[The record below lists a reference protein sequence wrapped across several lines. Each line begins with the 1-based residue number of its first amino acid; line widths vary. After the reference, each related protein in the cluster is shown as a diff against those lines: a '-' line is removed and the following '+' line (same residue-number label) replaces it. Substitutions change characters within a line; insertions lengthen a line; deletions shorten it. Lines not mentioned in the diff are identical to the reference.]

1 VRRGKRLTWE
11 ILNIIGTIAF
21 AVSGSIAAM
30 EEEYDIL
37 GVYILGFATAFGGG
51 VIRNLMIG
59 IPPSELWKQ
68 QDLFM
73 LAIVVMTLAFFMP
86 GLWFK
91 YLKHWMFFDAV
102 GLAAFAI
109 QGAMYAVRND
119 FPVSA
124 VVVAAI
130 LTGSGGG
137 VLRDV
142 LAGRKPLIFRDEIY
156 AVWAGL
162 GGLALALGWGHQ
174 GWQLYVL
181 LCVIVLLRML
191 SVWFGWRLPKR
202 MVNK

>member
-1 VRRGKRLTWE
+1 VTWE
-11 ILNIIGTIAF
+11 ILNIIGTVAF
-21 AVSGSIAAM
+21 AVSGAMAAV

-37 GVYILGFATAFGGG
+37 GVYILGFVTAFGGG
-51 VIRNLMIG
+51 IIRNLLIG
-59 IPPSELWKQ
+59 IPPSVLWEQ
-68 QDLFM
+68 QGLF
-73 LAIVVMTLAFFMP
+73 LVAIVVMTIAFFMP

-91 YLKHWMFFDAV
+91 YLKQWMFFDAV

-109 QGAMYAVRND
+109 QGALYAVRND

-137 VLRDV
+137 LLRDV

-162 GGLALALGWGHQ
+162 GGLALAFGWGKSP
-174 GWQLYVL
+174 WQLYSL
-181 LCVIVLLRML
+181 LVAIVTLRML
-191 SVWFGWRLPKR
+191 SVYYNWKLPKR
-202 MVNK
+202 KHSRRYEA